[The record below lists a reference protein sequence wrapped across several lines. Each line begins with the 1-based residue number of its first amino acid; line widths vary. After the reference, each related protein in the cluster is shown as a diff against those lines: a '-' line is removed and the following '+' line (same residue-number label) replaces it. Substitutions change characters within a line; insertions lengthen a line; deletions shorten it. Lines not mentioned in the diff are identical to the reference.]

1 LSSKINKEF
10 IHWAYKKI
18 YTIRLFEE
26 RLLQLFS
33 EGKLSGTTH
42 TYIGQEATAVSVL
55 WHSQEA
61 DIIFSNHRCH
71 GHFIAR
77 HGNYKNLMAEIMG
90 KVDGVCGGIG
100 GSQHIFFENF
110 YSNGIQGG
118 YLPIAAGSAFTQKLS
133 GHNGITFAFIGDGTL
148 GEGNVYEGLNLAK
161 LKEVPL
167 FLVIENN
174 RYAQSTPVQT
184 ALAGDIKSRVLAFG
198 WHVDEIESNDIL
210 EIEKVANRL
219 ISLIRQ
225 GKGPMCLIVHNYR
238 FAAHSKGDDFRDK
251 DEILTWKKKDP
262 LTLIQKYVDS
272 TWAKKTR
279 SDILAKLDIVVQ
291 EVTEMNDAI

>member
-1 LSSKINKEF
+1 MSSKINEDF
-10 IHWAYKKI
+10 IHWAFKKI
-18 YTIRLFEE
+18 YTIRSFEE
-26 RLLQLFS
+26 RLLQMFS

-55 WHSQEA
+55 WHSREN

-77 HGNYKNLMAEIMG
+77 NGNYKILMAEIMG
-90 KVDGVCGGIG
+90 KVEGVCGGIG
-100 GSQHIFFENF
+100 GSQHIYFEKF

-118 YLPIAAGSAFTQKLS
+118 YLPIAAGSAFTQKIS
-133 GHNGITFAFIGDGTL
+133 GSDGITFAFIGDGTL

-184 ALAGDIKSRVLAFG
+184 ALAGDITSRISAFG
-198 WHVDEIESNDIL
+198 WNVEEIESNDIC
-210 EIEKVANRL
+210 EIEHVANRL

-225 GKGPMCLIVHNYR
+225 GGGPMCLIVHNYR
-238 FAAHSKGDDFRDK
+238 FAAHSKGDDFRNK
-251 DEILTWKKKDP
+251 DEILSWKKRDP
-262 LTLIQKYVDS
+262 LILAQKYVDS
-272 TWAKKTR
+272 AWAKKT
-279 SDILAKLDIVVQ
+279 SSEILAKLDKVVQ
-291 EVTEMNDAI
+291 EVTEMDDSL

>member
-1 LSSKINKEF
+1 LVTKINKEF
-10 IHWAYKKI
+10 VHWAYKKI
-18 YTIRLFEE
+18 YTIRMFEE

-33 EGKLSGTTH
+33 EGKLCGTTH

-55 WHSQEA
+55 WNSQED

-77 HGNYKNLMAEIMG
+77 HGNYGVLLAEIMG

-100 GSQHIFFENF
+100 GSQHVYFKNF
-110 YSNGIQGG
+110 YSNGVQGG
-118 YLPIAAGSAFTQKLS
+118 YLPIAAGSAYSQKIS
-133 GHNGITFAFIGDGTL
+133 GSDGITIAFIGDGTL

-161 LKEVPL
+161 IKEVPL

-174 RYAQSTPVQT
+174 RYAQTTPMQT
-184 ALAGDIKSRVLAFG
+184 ALAGKINSRISAFG
-198 WHVDEIESNDIL
+198 WNVEEIESNDIL
-210 EIEKVANRL
+210 EIEQVANRL

-225 GKGPMCLIVHNYR
+225 GGGPMCLVVNNYR

-251 DEILTWKKKDP
+251 DEILSWKKKDP
-262 LTLIQKYVDS
+262 LILAQKYVAS
-272 TWAKKTR
+272 TWAKKT
-279 SDILAKLDIVVQ
+279 SSKIIEKLDLVVQ